1 MRNANSR
8 LMDEIY
14 QHQRHVYDLTRKY
27 YLLGRDRLI
36 DELVPP
42 PGGRVLEIG
51 CGTGRNLIRAARKYP
66 EALFYGIDI
75 SAEMLQTARTE
86 IAKAG
91 LSERIFIAQADAVSF
106 SSNALFRRDR
116 FDRVFFSYSLSM
128 IPNWEGALRQA
139 YRATGTN
146 GQLQIVDFGE
156 QNRLPRWFRRLLA
169 WWLTKF
175 HVCPREEL
183 ESELKRLGSY
193 SFQSLY
199 RDYARLGTVTRGP
212 QTSNTSHM

>member
-51 CGTGRNLIRAARKYP
+51 CGTGRNLIRAAQKYP

-91 LSERIFIAQADAVSF
+91 LSERIFIAQADAESF
-106 SSNALFRRDR
+106 SGNALFRRDQ

-139 YRATGTN
+139 GQEDAACGT
-146 GQLQIVDFGE
+146 
-156 QNRLPRWFRRLLA
+156 
-169 WWLTKF
+169 
-175 HVCPREEL
+175 
-183 ESELKRLGSY
+183 
-193 SFQSLY
+193 
-199 RDYARLGTVTRGP
+199 AR
-212 QTSNTSHM
+212 